1 MKSADYTELFY
12 QLLKFGVVGFSGL
25 LLDFGITY
33 LLKEK
38 AGVNKYIANG
48 CGFAVA
54 VCSNFVLNKI
64 WTFHD
69 TQRDY
74 LPQFTAFFAVAAG
87 GLLINQLVLY
97 VLHERFK
104 LKFYF
109 AKILAI
115 GVVTFWNFGLSHF
128 YVFNG

>member
-1 MKSADYTELFY
+1 MEKFNLTALFY

-38 AGVNKYIANG
+38 AGINKYIANG

-54 VCSNFVLNKI
+54 VCSNFFLNKI
-64 WTFHD
+64 WTFKD
-69 TQRDY
+69 TQHAY
-74 LPQFTAFFAVAAG
+74 FPQFVAFLAVATG

-97 VLHERFK
+97 LLHERFK

-115 GVVTFWNFGLSHF
+115 GVVTLWNFGLSHF
-128 YVFNG
+128 YVFNA